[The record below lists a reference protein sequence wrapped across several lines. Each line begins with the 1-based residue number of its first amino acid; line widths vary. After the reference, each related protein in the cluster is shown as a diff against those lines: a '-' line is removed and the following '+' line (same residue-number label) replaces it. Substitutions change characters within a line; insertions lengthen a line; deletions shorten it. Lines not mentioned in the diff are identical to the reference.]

1 MLFASPLQ
9 FVSLLL
15 RSSVTR
21 KNRQMS
27 TKVAQKDFT
36 RKIKDFGT
44 FTKLPKNVGDLGK
57 IIFATGFECMG
68 KRQKNR
74 RIWSYCFLP

>member
-36 RKIKDFGT
+36 KKLKI
-44 FTKLPKNVGDLGK
+44 LAPLQNCLR
-57 IIFATGFECMG
+57 M
-68 KRQKNR
+68 
-74 RIWSYCFLP
+74 